1 MNVAAKAFL
10 LATVHPSSAHNMKYR
25 IEDIMNYLDSIPQP
39 SPYHFYIRE
48 YASPI
53 GDYHNEAVTIHPL
66 VSDTVGVIIEEDPF
80 NPTLYYTESE
90 MLATFNRLEDKTVR
104 IHKLLKKASADF
116 NKYVG
121 GEKEKS

>member
-1 MNVAAKAFL
+1 M
-10 LATVHPSSAHNMKYR
+10 
-25 IEDIMNYLDSIPQP
+25 
-39 SPYHFYIRE
+39 
-48 YASPI
+48 

-80 NPTLYYTESE
+80 NPVIYYIESE

-104 IHKLLKKASADF
+104 IHRLLKKASSDF

-121 GEKEKS
+121 GKKEESKSQ